1 MENTALQLFAAP
13 LQGYTEA
20 EWRHYHAQ
28 LAGGADAYFTP
39 FMRVEKGAPRNK
51 DIREI
56 SHRPDAGCH
65 TIPQILIRDAAEMR
79 ILADAIVAE
88 GYREIDINMGCP
100 FAPQVKHGRGTAL
113 LGNTEALH
121 AICDEM
127 KGRYRDVK
135 FSVKMRLGITEPT
148 QWKDAIGAI
157 NEMPLTHLT
166 VHPRTASQQYGGDIH
181 MDEFSAILQETHHPV
196 VYNGDVTTPGDI
208 DGLTHSYPALHGVM
222 AGRGLLMRPTLFTEW
237 RTGCELSESERL
249 ATALHLHDAIYGSY
263 KSRLCGD
270 TQLLSKIKPLWEYL
284 EDTIGHKNAKA
295 IRKATTVPKYE
306 AAVAA
311 LR

>member
-1 MENTALQLFAAP
+1 M
-13 LQGYTEA
+13 
-20 EWRHYHAQ
+20 
-28 LAGGADAYFTP
+28 
-39 FMRVEKGAPRNK
+39 
-51 DIREI
+51 
-56 SHRPDAGCH
+56 
-65 TIPQILIRDAAEMR
+65 
-79 ILADAIVAE
+79 
-88 GYREIDINMGCP
+88 
-100 FAPQVKHGRGTAL
+100 
-113 LGNTEALH
+113 
-121 AICDEM
+121 
-127 KGRYRDVK
+127 
-135 FSVKMRLGITEPT
+135 
-148 QWKDAIGAI
+148 
-157 NEMPLTHLT
+157 
-166 VHPRTASQQYGGDIH
+166 
-181 MDEFSAILQETHHPV
+181 